1 MKNGGK
7 LLLLIALLL
16 LCLSVFVGCQNQ
28 SNEQED
34 LPEGVIED
42 QLGRE
47 VVLPEQIDKVAATH
61 IYGGKMLFA
70 MGQKDKIAYQLQLGA
85 DVEALAEVDEAYGA
99 LPTVSSTPNGADSPE
114 SLAAL
119 GVDVIFFDVSEVDE
133 AAAYEN
139 AGITTVAVSG
149 ETFDEVYATA
159 RLMGQIFD
167 NESRAEELI
176 SFIESKR
183 ELVASRTEGL
193 KDDEKPVVLV
203 TGSGGVYTAATSSMF
218 QHQMIETAGGIN
230 AGAELTGRWARIS
243 AEDIIAMDPDYIIL
257 GSSFGVDTV
266 ESVLADPA
274 LQTVTAVKNQDV
286 YIFPSNLGWWDFPLP
301 QSVLGIIWTGTI
313 IHPELFQD
321 IDILAEA
328 DEVYQMIYGYTY
340 TELGGVI
347 TDASRNQ

>member
-1 MKNGGK
+1 MKIWGK
-7 LLLLIALLL
+7 YLIVLLA
-16 LCLSVFVGCQNQ
+16 LCLLVLGGCQNQ
-28 SNEQED
+28 TEETTEQ
-34 LPEGVIED
+34 LPEGVIKD

-47 VVLPEQIDKVAATH
+47 VILPEQIDKVAATH

-70 MGQKDKIAYQLQLGA
+70 MGQKNKVAYQMQLGA
-85 DVEALAEVDEAYGA
+85 DLEALAQIDEYYGS
-99 LPTVSSTPNGADSPE
+99 LPTISSTPNGADSPE
-114 SLAAL
+114 SLSAL
-119 GVDVIFFDVSEVDE
+119 GVDLVFFDVSEVDE
-133 AAAYEN
+133 AEAYEN

-149 ETFDEVYATA
+149 ETFDEVYETA
-159 RLMGQIFD
+159 RLMGQIFG
-167 NESRAEELI
+167 NESQAEELI
-176 SFIESKR
+176 DFIENKR
-183 ELVASRTEGL
+183 NLVEGRTEGL

-230 AGAELTGRWARIS
+230 AGADLTGRWARIS

-266 ESVLADPA
+266 ESVLDDPA

-313 IHPELFQD
+313 IHPELFSD

-328 DEVYQMIYGYTY
+328 NEVYQTIYGYTY

-347 TDASRNQ
+347 TDANRNQ